1 VRAFPEITEAQR
13 LTLKPG
19 DVLVLHVKGRLSDE
33 QVAMIRSR
41 LLHFLPDGVQAMV
54 LDQGTSLEVV
64 ETS

>member
-19 DVLVLHVKGRLSDE
+19 DVLVLHVKGRISDE

-41 LLHFLPDGVQAMV
+41 LLPLLPDGVQAMV